1 MTPPPSQTEISQDNL
16 IPATMESLNDEQWAE
31 IGNMVQQLQE
41 ACLKTFS
48 IAQQGI
54 VVQKTK
60 FRTSCGEGEGSCT
73 KDIKVEQDEEMQKVL
88 TKFNQLAIQDH
99 VDSAVNHALI
109 NQSRVLVNTLANL
122 IKSVVDGSIA
132 EHEERGSVYLPG
144 GEFPNY
150 RELKTSIGGG
160 RFQDNNVMVS
170 RSKQPPTS
178 GVFGSNTM
186 IPEKL
191 AEILKSV
198 IPGSTQPSAT
208 EPIARR
214 PPVIPQPHTQQPS
227 GQPIGSHTI
236 RPQYCIQEP
245 RTFSF

>member
-1 MTPPPSQTEISQDNL
+1 MGRDREHGAAAARSMSQDL
-16 IPATMESLNDEQWAE
+16 LHSATRNSRSEDKVSSVMRRRGRILYE
-31 IGNMVQQLQE
+31 
-41 ACLKTFS
+41 
-48 IAQQGI
+48 
-54 VVQKTK
+54 
-60 FRTSCGEGEGSCT
+60 
-73 KDIKVEQDEEMQKVL
+73 DIKVEQDEEMQKVL